1 MLYRRKILLALLETF
16 DDFLTMEDCCNLL
29 LLFCRRRGKNFYDF
43 FPHAS
48 GPYSFL
54 LEQDKARLIALGF
67 LTNQNIFCRTNRD
80 SFFPQL
86 LKEDILILHALL
98 REIGEIRGE
107 QLTHKTYLE
116 CPTIASRSKNASSIL
131 SRSEYVG
138 VQRAWYK
145 DTTHALFTL
154 GYEGLSVDAYINIL
168 LANNISAL
176 IDVRKNP
183 LSMKYGFSKTK
194 LNMYLKQVSISYFH
208 LPELGIPSALRQ
220 ELNSISAYEA
230 LFTYYRSHI
239 LPERNEAIEQL
250 KYIADVQ
257 ERTVLTCFEA
267 NPQCCHRHEIT
278 EYLER
283 DESFALPIIHLDKT
297 CRESLHSNPLQ
308 INNQSFS
315 ATTTKRWRGNEMPLG
330 A

>member
-16 DDFLTMEDCCNLL
+16 GDFLMMEDCCNLL
-29 LLFCRRRGKNFYDF
+29 LLFCQRRGKNFYDF
-43 FPHAS
+43 FPYTS
-48 GPYSFL
+48 GQYSFL

-67 LTNQNIFCRTNRD
+67 LTNSSIFCRTSQD

-86 LKEDILILHALL
+86 LKEDILFLHSLL
-98 REIGEIRGE
+98 REIGEVRGE
-107 QLTHKTYLE
+107 QLTRKVYLE
-116 CPTIASRSKNASSIL
+116 YPTMASRSENALSIL
-131 SRSEYVG
+131 SSSEYIE
-138 VQRAWYK
+138 VQRTWHE

-176 IDVRKNP
+176 VDVRKNP

-194 LNMYLKQVSISYFH
+194 LSNYLKQVGISYFH
-208 LPELGIPSALRQ
+208 LSELGIPSALRQ
-220 ELNSISAYEA
+220 ELNSVSAYEA
-230 LFTYYRSHI
+230 LFAYYRSHI

-250 KYIADVQ
+250 KCIANTQ
-257 ERTVLTCFEA
+257 ERIVLTCFEA

-278 EYLER
+278 DYLER

-297 CRESLHSNPLQ
+297 CTCNASSVYTTVTNAVPLSSERSLTVV
-308 INNQSFS
+308 
-315 ATTTKRWRGNEMPLG
+315 AGD
-330 A
+330 